1 MHRMMNETSRPR
13 TACETD
19 GGEKKLSPQGSSMD
33 RRRSVED
40 LQALTLR
47 FRSGITQVPSES
59 AARNDAAHGLRRAV
73 SGSDLCQA
81 SDAAERPHSL
91 PAASASAHKEPYRR
105 HRERIRA
112 DQSMSEEVGSR
123 PGHAGP
129 GFNFVRSAPR
139 RTASSE
145 DAQNSSKRL
154 SDLTVKFAA
163 RKPRQAPV
171 GRSLSAEPPL
181 EKPIHARRS
190 ANITAMDNNLDP
202 TCVAHSPWSV
212 QASPSPASYDADSVS
227 PDLESALLKTQRKL
241 EERRALRH
249 ERKLLSPASCT
260 GDASAAAE
268 EGLSSFADVSKS
280 LAIDAQRPKG
290 TAPLAASPDDPG
302 VALEGSRLVDIN
314 QEEVRRHTRI
324 RTCALSLFVC
334 LSVSVYLSFS
344 LSLSLSHTHTRAH
357 THTHHVPE
365 SCHSK
370 RVGSKRHRGAKRA
383 AHSAARAYRARPTS
397 GAQRHTRV

>member
-13 TACETD
+13 TASETD

-40 LQALTLR
+40 LQALTIK
-47 FRSGITQVPSES
+47 FRSGITRVPSDS
-59 AARNDAAHGLRRAV
+59 AAPNDAANCLRRSA

-112 DQSMSEEVGSR
+112 DQSMSEEVGGR

-129 GFNFVRSAPR
+129 GLKLVKSTFR

-154 SDLTVKFAA
+154 SDLTVKLAV
-163 RKPRQAPV
+163 RKPRGSSIAERKAPV
-171 GRSLSAEPPL
+171 GRSLSAEPLL

-190 ANITAMDNNLDP
+190 ANITALD
-202 TCVAHSPWSV
+202 TTSVAHSPSSV
-212 QASPSPASYDADSVS
+212 QASPSPASCDADSVS

-260 GDASAAAE
+260 GDASAAPD
-268 EGLSSFADVSKS
+268 EGLCSSTDVSKS
-280 LAIDAQRPKG
+280 PAIEVQRPKG
-290 TAPLAASPDDPG
+290 TAPLAASPDAPG
-302 VALEGSRLVDIN
+302 VAVEGSRLVDTN
-314 QEEVRRHTRI
+314 LEEVRQHTRT
-324 RTCALSLFVC
+324 RTHARALSLFVC
-334 LSVSVYLSFS
+334 LSVSLFIYLSVS
-344 LSLSLSHTHTRAH
+344 LTLSLSL
-357 THTHHVPE
+357 
-365 SCHSK
+365 
-370 RVGSKRHRGAKRA
+370 
-383 AHSAARAYRARPTS
+383 
-397 GAQRHTRV
+397 